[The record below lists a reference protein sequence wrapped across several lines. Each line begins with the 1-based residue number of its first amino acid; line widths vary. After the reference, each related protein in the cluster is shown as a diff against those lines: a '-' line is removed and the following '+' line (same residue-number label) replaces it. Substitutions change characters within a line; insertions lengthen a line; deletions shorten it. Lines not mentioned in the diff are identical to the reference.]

1 MRIEAAGYQT
11 RLINLQNKMRQQGG
25 MPRCLRESPWC
36 CQAANGCVAGLPLFP
51 EHRYTLPQIQYH
63 YNHSLTT
70 LRAWYEADA

>member
-1 MRIEAAGYQT
+1 MRIEAAEYQT
-11 RLINLQNKMRQQGG
+11 RLINLQNKVRQQGLDASLPQG
-25 MPRCLRESPWC
+25 IAVVLSGCQRLRGWS
-36 CQAANGCVAGLPLFP
+36 ALFP